1 MKDNLIKL
9 LTNDKEIR
17 FFIVDTT
24 ESLKQSN
31 LKEMK
36 TDFSKELYV
45 KVFTSCSVLRGFL
58 TSKDQ
63 RLSVNV
69 RFNLKGYY
77 INCEIDGCGNIHCT
91 FSARLME
98 FEGEFIDLIG
108 DGATLSVT
116 RGSWMGGMF
125 TGTVELNSESIESCL
140 TGFYS
145 KSEQLDTIFRTW
157 VCNGKAR
164 GCMVQPLPFANIN
177 NLKNMIDNINKNEKF
192 ISEVEWTRLPNEIFS
207 YATVIEKYSIQ
218 TECNCSKEMFF
229 GILMS
234 IDTVELKKSIQ
245 MNKGEELE
253 CGICGKKYLFN
264 TNDLKSIVKIKE
276 DG

>member
-1 MKDNLIKL
+1 MKNNLIKL
-9 LTNDKEIR
+9 LTNDKEVR

-24 ESLKQSN
+24 EALKQSN

-36 TDFSKELYV
+36 TDFSKELYA
-45 KVFTSCSVLRGFL
+45 KVFTSCSLLRGFL
-58 TSKDQ
+58 TSEDQ

-69 RFNLKGYY
+69 RFNLKGYS
-77 INCEIDGCGNIHCT
+77 INCEIDGCGNIHCI
-91 FSARLME
+91 FSARLMAY
-98 FEGEFIDLIG
+98 EGEFLDLIS

-140 TGFYS
+140 ADFYS

-157 VCNGKAR
+157 VCNGKVR
-164 GCMVQPLPFANIN
+164 GCMVQALPFANIN
-177 NLKNMIDNINKNEKF
+177 NLINVIDNINKNEKF
-192 ISEVEWTRLPNEIFS
+192 ISKVEWARLTNEIFS
-207 YATVIEKYSIQ
+207 YATVIEEYSIQ

-229 GILMS
+229 GMLMS
-234 IDTVELKKSIQ
+234 IDTVELKQSIL